1 MLVQRRGERGSFAN
15 RVRNLQHHGAQGWIL
30 LLLTQTVQG
39 LRDGN
44 RRAEQRA
51 HLASERGNIL
61 SADTLPKMLLFPSRV
76 VHGGRGSRSTAIAR
90 GDFKHGREQSAPA
103 QQQQRGFTILR
114 LDHPLH
120 RNAARLD
127 CLVAKRGHSSKSP
140 DDTRRISSI
149 EVTPVAA
156 FSKAS
161 WCMVIIVRCA
171 AALSRALDCFWRIIS
186 RNSVSMGSSSKMP
199 IRPR

>member
-1 MLVQRRGERGSFAN
+1 MLVQRCGQRSSFAN

-51 HLASERGNIL
+51 HLASESSNIL
-61 SADTLPKMLLFPSRV
+61 SADAFPKMLLLASGA
-76 VHGGRGSRSTAIAR
+76 VHGGRGSGSTAIGRRNLKGR
-90 GDFKHGREQSAPA
+90 GKQSAPA
-103 QQQQRGFTILR
+103 QKLEGGFAVLR

-120 RNAARLD
+120 RNAAGLD

-161 WCMVIIVRCA
+161 WCMVIMVRWA